1 MQPSIAGSRER
12 LAGGPMLVGIGL
24 AFGAL
29 LAAVLPTRGEF
40 ARSLDRPSD
49 ARSIPY
55 LRALTRASRGD
66 ESIKLLYVRRLQSLG
81 RFDAA
86 LQALGPETEGAVD
99 APTAN
104 LRFDLL
110 LARARAEPE
119 GSESRARAFAAV
131 AVALATLRSV
141 PETAPRLRELSS
153 VALEVEEPHLAA
165 EYLQAVASLTAAT
178 APGERAPTLV
188 EAGRWFRASHDDT
201 RAVDCFEQAADEAP
215 DSATACAYAG
225 FAIDALEAQE
235 RVDAAAELAA
245 TYAERCPEDDA
256 LLERATVLAGAA
268 NHPTKARDLGR
279 RLITRRADD
288 GDLQGQVRRELA
300 AEDPRGALAIV
311 ARLVARHPD
320 DAHLRQVEARVAE
333 WAGNPALALGDWL
346 WLFGR
351 GIATP
356 REVALP

>member
-55 LRALTRASRGD
+55 LRALTRASGD

-99 APTAN
+99 APTDN

-110 LARARAEPE
+110 LAQARAEPG

-165 EYLQAVASLTAAT
+165 EYLQAVASLTPPA
-178 APGERAPTLV
+178 ERAPTLV
-188 EAGRWFRASHDDT
+188 EAGRWFRASHDET
-201 RAVDCFEQAADEAP
+201 RAVDCYEQAADEAP
-215 DSATACAYAG
+215 DSTTACAYAG

-268 NHPTKARDLGR
+268 NHPTEARDLGR
-279 RLITRRADD
+279 RLIERRADD

>member
-1 MQPSIAGSRER
+1 MRPSIAASRER

-29 LAAVLPTRGEF
+29 LAAVLPTRGEY
-40 ARSLDRPSD
+40 ARSLERPSD

-55 LRALTRASRGD
+55 LRALTRASGGD
-66 ESIKLLYVRRLQSLG
+66 EPIKLLYVRRLRSLG

-86 LQALGPETEGAVD
+86 LEALGPETAGAVD

-119 GSESRARAFAAV
+119 GSAARERAFAAV
-131 AVALATLRSV
+131 AGALERLRSV
-141 PETAPRLRELSS
+141 PETAPRLRELSN
-153 VALEVEEPHLAA
+153 VALELEQPRLAA
-165 EYLQAVASLTAAT
+165 EYLLAVASLTAA
-178 APGERAPTLV
+178 GDRAPTLA
-188 EAGRWFRASHDDT
+188 EAGRWFRASHDDA
-201 RAVDCFEQAADEAP
+201 RAVDCFEQAADAAP
-215 DSATACAYAG
+215 DATKACAYAG
-225 FAIDALEAQE
+225 SAIDALEAQE
-235 RVDAAAELAA
+235 RVDAAAELA
-245 TYAERCPEDDA
+245 TSYAGRCPEDDA
-256 LLERATVLAGAA
+256 LLARATLLAAAA
-268 NHPTKARDLGR
+268 NHPTEARDLGR
-279 RLITRRADD
+279 RLIAHRADD
-288 GDLQGQVRRELA
+288 DDLQAQARRELA
-300 AEDPRGALAIV
+300 AEDPRGALAVI
-311 ARLVARHPD
+311 ARLVVRHPE

-356 REVALP
+356 GEAALP